1 MNSDGSDQTRLTD
14 WPGRDEDP
22 DWSPNGRWIAFH
34 RDINPISAGILEVFV
49 MNPDGS
55 NQMALTGRPSE
66 NAHPGWGPELA
77 P

>member
-1 MNSDGSDQTRLTD
+1 
-14 WPGRDEDP
+14 
-22 DWSPNGRWIAFH
+22 
-34 RDINPISAGILEVFV
+34 